1 MYDVLCI
8 GQSFCDLIFADMDS
22 FPVLGRE
29 SKSRDFLIKAG
40 GAVNTPAA
48 LTRLGV
54 KTLFCTTLGNDSL
67 GEIVHD
73 YMLKTGLDMSAVIRN
88 DAYRTSVSAVLS
100 MRDERGFAT
109 YFAPFDYNQIVSKLE
124 EYAQQCSHIHAYMDD
139 CMHLPIID
147 IARKYNKT
155 LSIDTAWDEK
165 IRLADIKHI
174 IESCNV
180 FMTNEIES
188 MSITGASTAEE
199 ALMRIGKHADIAVV
213 KLGRSGSLI
222 KQGNLVLNIPAI
234 DGVEAVDSTGA
245 GDLYGAGFIYGFIK
259 KWDLE
264 SCARFATA
272 SGNLAVTF
280 YGGMDDNYTHE
291 NVEHFYSLI
300 QKRDSM

>member
-8 GQSFCDLIFADMDS
+8 GQSFCDLIFTDMDS

-54 KTLFCTTLGNDSL
+54 KTLFCTALGNDSL
-67 GEIVHD
+67 GTIVRD
-73 YMLKTGLDMSAVIRN
+73 CMQKAGMDMSAVIN
-88 DAYRTSVSAVLS
+88 DDDYRTSVSAVLS

-109 YFAPFDYNQIVSKLE
+109 YFAPFDYKRVLE
-124 EYAQQCSHIHAYMDD
+124 KIERYVQQCSHIHAYMDD

-155 LSIDTAWDEK
+155 LSVDTAWDEK
-165 IRLADIKHI
+165 IKLADIKHI
-174 IESCNV
+174 VKSCNV

-199 ALMRIGKHADIAVV
+199 ALMRIGEYADIAVV
-213 KLGRSGSLI
+213 KLGRNGSLI
-222 KQGNLVLNIPAI
+222 KQGSLVLNIPAI
-234 DGVEAVDSTGA
+234 NGVEAVDSTGA

-264 SCARFATA
+264 RCARFATA

-291 NVEHFYSLI
+291 NVEHFYGLI